1 MALSDTSIHET
12 DALAERPIWP
22 AMRRGWRQRCPQCG
36 RGRLFDGYLKLR
48 SVCPVCDTDLSHA
61 RADDGPAYLA
71 ILITAK
77 VVGPLMLFTYANFTP
92 DPYLMSAVF
101 CVGVAAM
108 ALYLLPRLKGMIVG
122 IQWAKRMHGF

>member
-1 MALSDTSIHET
+1 MEDVEFT
-12 DALAERPIWP
+12 DLEAGPPDRPAFP
-22 AMRRGWRQRCPQCG
+22 AMRRGWRQRCPNCG
-36 RGRLFDGYLKLR
+36 SGKLFSGYLKLR
-48 SVCPVCDTDLSHA
+48 DTCPVCEEDLSHA

-77 VVGPLMLFTYANFTP
+77 VMGPLMLWTYTAFEP
-92 DPYLMSAVF
+92 DPFLLASMF

>member
-1 MALSDTSIHET
+1 MDDPDFAK
-12 DALAERPIWP
+12 LADSPPDRPAWP
-22 AMRRGWRQRCPQCG
+22 AMRRGWRQRCPCCG
-36 RGRLFDGYLKLR
+36 SGRVFSSYLKLR
-48 SVCPVCDTDLSHA
+48 ATCAVCDEDLSHA

-77 VVGPLMLFTYANFTP
+77 VMGTLMLKTFLLWQP
-92 DPYLMSAVF
+92 DPFLMASVF
-101 CVGVAAM
+101 CVGSAAM